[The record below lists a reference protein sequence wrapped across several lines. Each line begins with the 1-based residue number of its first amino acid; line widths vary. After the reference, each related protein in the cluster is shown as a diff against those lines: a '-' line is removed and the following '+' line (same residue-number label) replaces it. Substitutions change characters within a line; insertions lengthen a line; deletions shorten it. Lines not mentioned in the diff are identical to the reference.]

1 MKHTNI
7 RQAIHNHGSKDPLY
21 PGLGDAY
28 NRIKNRDQRMGLCID
43 IGHAI
48 RAGILPQKAV
58 IDYQD
63 RLMDLHIKDVT
74 LAANKGVAI
83 EMGRGV
89 INFPALLR
97 ALKKI
102 NYMGSCSIELE
113 YEKDMKDPLPGIA
126 GIFQGNAVRQVA
138 AYN

>member
-1 MKHTNI
+1 
-7 RQAIHNHGSKDPLY
+7 
-21 PGLGDAY
+21 
-28 NRIKNRDQRMGLCID
+28 
-43 IGHAI
+43 
-48 RAGILPQKAV
+48 
-58 IDYQD
+58 
-63 RLMDLHIKDVT
+63 
-74 LAANKGVAI
+74 
-83 EMGRGV
+83 MGRGV

-102 NYMGSCSIELE
+102 NYMGSCSIE